1 MKDNKLCAAIA
12 ANPALVLVLGACPA
26 LGATTG
32 VLPAL
37 TLGVS
42 ALVIMLL
49 AALCSSLL
57 KNVISD
63 ALKPFVHLVLAAGFA
78 AIVQLLVHAW
88 FPAQFNALG
97 VYTTL
102 LAADLLIFAISERA
116 GERSVG
122 AALSDSLLTGL
133 GFVVALVI
141 TAAVRELFGVGSF
154 AGIVVPF
161 FKAHTV
167 NVLASAAGGFFVF
180 AFVMALFRVVFKRED
195 AIVDTANVCV
205 KEEA

>member
-42 ALVIMLL
+42 ALVIMTLS
-49 AALCSSLL
+49 ALCSSLL
-57 KNVISD
+57 KNALSD

-78 AIVQLLVHAW
+78 ALVQLLVHAW

-116 GERSVG
+116 SERSVG
-122 AALSDSLLTGL
+122 AALADSVLTGL
-133 GFVVALVI
+133 GFVVALVL

-167 NVLASAAGGFFVF
+167 GVLSSAAGGFFVF
-180 AFVMALFRVVFKRED
+180 AIVMALFRVVFKRED
-195 AIVDTANVCV
+195 AIIDTADVCV
-205 KEEA
+205 KKEA